1 MNLRRQAF
9 WSSWLA
15 SLPLA
20 GLAVSNAAQAV
31 PLYARQTGLPC
42 SQCHT
47 VFPELTPFGREF
59 KLGGYTLS
67 DNKPGKIPL
76 AGMILLS
83 RSDTRHS
90 DSTGTVSFDK
100 DGKVTAQELSLFT
113 GGKITEHAGAFVQAT
128 YDAIEKTGG
137 LDQTDL
143 RYASNL
149 SLGKNSE
156 MAWGV
161 SVNNNPT
168 VQDLWNSTP
177 AWGFPFA
184 DSPGA
189 PTPAAGT
196 LIEGGLEQQVGGVG
210 LYGMLNDWLYGEIS
224 LYHTGRNGLGKLLTI
239 GDTIDTVIDGVAP
252 YWRLT
257 AQHEWGSNYLSAGT
271 FGLQAD
277 VFPGGATSGP
287 KDKFTDYGIDAQY
300 QHITDPH
307 IVSAEASWIHER
319 QNWDASHPAGDAANG
334 SDHLN
339 SFHGTLSYFYQRKWG
354 GTLGYFATN
363 GSTDTGLYAPDPV
376 EGSLSGKP
384 DSRGYTLELDY
395 LPWEKARIGVQ
406 YTHYAKF
413 NGGDSNYDGFGR
425 SASDND
431 TVYLY
436 TWLLF

>member
-1 MNLRRQAF
+1 M
-9 WSSWLA
+9 
-15 SLPLA
+15 
-20 GLAVSNAAQAV
+20 
-31 PLYARQTGLPC
+31 
-42 SQCHT
+42 
-47 VFPELTPFGREF
+47 
-59 KLGGYTLS
+59 
-67 DNKPGKIPL
+67 
-76 AGMILLS
+76 
-83 RSDTRHS
+83 
-90 DSTGTVSFDK
+90 
-100 DGKVTAQELSLFT
+100 
-113 GGKITEHAGAFVQAT
+113 
-128 YDAIEKTGG
+128 
-137 LDQTDL
+137 
-143 RYASNL
+143 
-149 SLGKNSE
+149 
-156 MAWGV
+156 
-161 SVNNNPT
+161 
-168 VQDLWNSTP
+168 
-177 AWGFPFA
+177 
-184 DSPGA
+184 
-189 PTPAAGT
+189 
-196 LIEGGLEQQVGGVG
+196 
-210 LYGMLNDWLYGEIS
+210 
-224 LYHTGRNGLGKLLTI
+224 
-239 GDTIDTVIDGVAP
+239 AP

-300 QHITDPH
+300 QYIIDPH

-319 QNWDASHPAGDAANG
+319 QNWDASHPAGDAANS

-339 SFHGTLSYFYQRKWG
+339 SFHGTLSYFYHCKWG
-354 GTLGYFATN
+354 GTLGYFATI